1 VEEGIDEGRE
11 GLDSSCLRPS
21 YGNPIRVTLRASV
34 DDERGSDTGGVRE
47 LYDRRDFNFAGPWG
61 DDGFI
66 EDYTAEFA
74 ASRSGAST

>member
-1 VEEGIDEGRE
+1 
-11 GLDSSCLRPS
+11 
-21 YGNPIRVTLRASV
+21 VTLRASV